1 LILFLGLAWASLV
14 ALLLV
19 RAVRQFQA
27 YEVLTPSR
35 LEKGTEP
42 FLTAIVPARNEA
54 ANIGACVSGLLQQG
68 YPSGRM
74 EAIVVDDNSTDATS
88 GIVLQ
93 LARKHPWLRVISA
106 GPLPEG
112 WSGKPH
118 ACWQAA
124 RTTEGEWLCFLD
136 ADTVPA
142 PALFSSAVAFAED
155 KGIDMLS
162 LEPFQVLGSFW
173 ERLILPSGLFMI
185 AFFAPSIASINNPEV
200 DTAAANGQFILIRRR
215 VYEAVGGHR
224 AVGGEIA
231 EDGALATL
239 VKKSGYRTCLMGG
252 KDLIRV
258 RMFTSLAEIW
268 EGLSKNALDVVK
280 GSRAA
285 VLTAF
290 GGLLVAWLALLLPLG
305 AWLALPGGQEAGSSA
320 GLALAILGSLALF
333 CTHVAGARYFRVSW
347 WYGLL
352 FPIGYTMVA
361 AIVFNSVRSRAT
373 GDIRWKGRVYRT
385 TPGGGVGHSEP
396 GRKGP

>member
-1 LILFLGLAWASLV
+1 LILSIGLAWAFLV
-14 ALLLV
+14 AILLV
-19 RAVRQFQA
+19 RAIRQFQA
-27 YEVLTPSR
+27 YEVLTPSD
-35 LEKGTEP
+35 LEEGTEP
-42 FLTAIVPARNEA
+42 FLTAIVPARDEA
-54 ANIGACVSGLLQQG
+54 ANIGPCVGGLLQQA
-68 YPSGRM
+68 YPAGRM
-74 EAIVVDDNSTDATS
+74 EIIVVDDNSTDGTS
-88 GIVLQ
+88 GIVLR
-93 LARKHPWLRVISA
+93 LARNHPGLRIIPA

-124 RTTEGEWLCFLD
+124 RTSEGEWLCFLD
-136 ADTVPA
+136 ADTVAA
-142 PALFSSAVAFAED
+142 PALIPSAVTFAEN

-162 LEPFQVLGSFW
+162 LEPFQILGSFW

-185 AFFAPSIASINNPEV
+185 AFFAPGIASINNPKV

-215 VYEAVGGHR
+215 VYEAVDGHR

-239 VKKSGYRTCLMGG
+239 VKKAGYRTCLMGG

-285 VLTAF
+285 VFTAI
-290 GGLLVAWLALLLPLG
+290 GGLLVGWLAPLVLLG
-305 AWLALPGGQEAGSSA
+305 VWLTYSGGQEEVSST
-320 GLALAILGSLALF
+320 GFALAILGSLALF
-333 CTHVAGARYFRVSW
+333 CTHIAGTRYFRISW

-352 FPIGYTMVA
+352 FPLGYTMVA
-361 AIVFNSVRSRAT
+361 AIVFNSVRSRAM
-373 GDIRWKGRVYRT
+373 GDVRWKGRVYRAM
-385 TPGGGVGHSEP
+385 PGGGVGHSEP